1 MSIYLIAALI
11 VALSVCL
18 ILYLK
23 TVCDYLD
30 TINFK
35 LTRLESIYRTCI
47 GLDSS
52 IDTVKELLCSIEGR
66 LFDNGAP
73 GENIGN
79 QAFTGNLEDDIKN
92 IMNYTPSPKK
102 RRELKRKAAEN
113 K

>member
-11 VALSVCL
+11 VALLVCL

-23 TVCDYLD
+23 SVCDYLD
-30 TINFK
+30 AINFK
-35 LTRLESIYRTCI
+35 LTRIESIYRTCNGI
-47 GLDSS
+47 DSS
-52 IDTVKELLCSIEGR
+52 IDTVKELLCSIECR
-66 LFDNGAP
+66 LYNNGAP
-73 GENIGN
+73 GENIEN
-79 QAFTGNLEDDIKN
+79 QVFTGNLEDDIKN

>member
-11 VALSVCL
+11 VALLVCL

-23 TVCDYLD
+23 SVCDYLD

-35 LTRLESIYRTCI
+35 LTRLESIYRACI
-47 GLDSS
+47 GIDSS
-52 IDTVKELLCSIEGR
+52 IDTVKELLCSIEER
-66 LFDNGAP
+66 LYNNGAP
-73 GENIGN
+73 SENIGS